1 MNYLIRRQ
9 NKMYIIVVY
18 IEIFKVL
25 LSSKLSKF
33 VEFRSILPNLVPIKT
48 PLRFHGRKL
57 KMAKD
62 VLKHIFL
69 IKETLDIETL
79 ICVEF

>member
-33 VEFRSILPNLVPIKT
+33 VEFRSILPNLVPIKA
-48 PLRFHGRKL
+48 PLRFHARKL

-62 VLKHIFL
+62 VLKHIYL